1 MGVYYSDR
9 VVYSPDVT
17 VFKEN
22 TKNPVYTDAWF
33 QVDVLTCPAPNLN
46 GITVPDYQKL
56 KKVYKSRMR
65 NILAIAQS
73 RGIQALVLSDF
84 GCGEYRNPPQLV
96 AEAFAEELF
105 QGDFRNAFQQVVFSI
120 KTDCPQGKYNLQVFQ
135 TAISPWQKIPLYGKK
150 ISILVALGT
159 YDYGYGVPVAPD
171 EKTTVSEA
179 NYREYFKTSYQMML
193 WRLRQIYP
201 ATQIYCATLCY
212 GVVGA
217 SKPNP
222 YPKGLYGMPI
232 KKYNRVIREC
242 AHEYG
247 CRVADLEKYQGY
259 YDTQDGLHPTAKGM
273 EQLAESWIQSVEAST
288 PVSNLLQNPPQTQ
301 DRNIRK
307 IIGYGV
313 TAGIIVAATGTL
325 LLLL

>member
-159 YDYGYGVPVAPD
+159 YDYGHGVPVAPD

-193 WRLRQIYP
+193 WRLR
-201 ATQIYCATLCY
+201 
-212 GVVGA
+212 
-217 SKPNP
+217 
-222 YPKGLYGMPI
+222 
-232 KKYNRVIREC
+232 
-242 AHEYG
+242 
-247 CRVADLEKYQGY
+247 
-259 YDTQDGLHPTAKGM
+259 
-273 EQLAESWIQSVEAST
+273 
-288 PVSNLLQNPPQTQ
+288 
-301 DRNIRK
+301 
-307 IIGYGV
+307 
-313 TAGIIVAATGTL
+313 
-325 LLLL
+325 